1 MVISRC
7 CFADDGTD
15 LLISVCR
22 TCSTLVFRHS
32 TNQILNLWRSCC
44 GCHPRCQSSLIRE
57 FKQSRRRG
65 RQEHY
70 TFAYFTMKSNTFAE
84 HPPKKYGGAE
94 TPKSPIASAAYAIAS
109 EMVKNCLFGGWSSI
123 NMGKRTEILALW
135 ERIKELE
142 NHFINTRK
150 EAEQNKYTT
159 RFGKE
164 GEIFIFQSYGKIV

>member
-15 LLISVCR
+15 LFISVCR
-22 TCSTLVFRHS
+22 TCSTLVFLHS

-57 FKQSRRRG
+57 FKQPRRRQ
-65 RQEHY
+65 RQEHH
-70 TFAYFTMKSNTFAE
+70 TFAYFTIKTIHLLN
-84 HPPKKYGGAE
+84 PPKKIWGGAE
-94 TPKSPIASAAYAIAS
+94 TPKSLIASAAYAIESA
-109 EMVKNCLFGGWSSI
+109 MVKNCLFWGWSSI
-123 NMGKRTEILALW
+123 NMRKTIEILALW
-135 ERIKELE
+135 ELIKELE

-150 EAEQNKYTT
+150 KTQQNKYAT

-164 GEIFIFQSYGKIV
+164 GEIVFFNLMV